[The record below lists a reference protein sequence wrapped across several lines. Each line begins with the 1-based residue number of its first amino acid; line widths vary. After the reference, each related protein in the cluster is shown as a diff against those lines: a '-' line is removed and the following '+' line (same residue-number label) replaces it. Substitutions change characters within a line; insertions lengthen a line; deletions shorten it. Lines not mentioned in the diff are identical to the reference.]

1 MSESTL
7 KQIAQQFLELTA
19 SGAVDD
25 AYERFVA
32 HDFIHHN
39 QYFKG
44 DRESLRVA
52 MRESATTMP
61 DKKLT
66 VHSIVEEQDRV
77 ITYSHVQI
85 SVSAMEIAVFHM
97 FRFENGKIAEL
108 WDVGQQIGKE
118 SPNQRGLF

>member
-19 SGAVDD
+19 SGAVDE

-52 MRESATTMP
+52 MRESAATMP

-66 VHSIVEEQDRV
+66 VHSIVQEQDRV

-85 SVSAMEIAVFHM
+85 SASAMEIAVFHM
-97 FRFENGKIAEL
+97 FRFESGKIAEL